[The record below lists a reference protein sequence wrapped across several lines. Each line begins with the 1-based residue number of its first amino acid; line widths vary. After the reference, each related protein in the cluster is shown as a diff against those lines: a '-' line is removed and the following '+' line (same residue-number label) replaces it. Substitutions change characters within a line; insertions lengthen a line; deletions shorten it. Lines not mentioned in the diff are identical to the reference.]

1 MELSSIIAISLIAAM
16 LVLFLKDYR
25 PEYAIL
31 TAIAAGCV
39 ILGMVL
45 VLVVPTIGELNS
57 LLRKANINT
66 SYFAVAFKALG
77 ICYLTQFASDICR
90 DFGQSSLAGK
100 VDLAGKVMIVTISLP
115 MLSGIIQAAL
125 GLVG

>member
-1 MELSSIIAISLIAAM
+1 MELSSIIAIALISAILA
-16 LVLFLKDYR
+16 LFLKEYR
-25 PEYAIL
+25 PEYALL
-31 TAIAAGCV
+31 TAVSAGCV

-45 VLVVPTIGELNS
+45 VLVMPLIGELNS
-57 LLRKANINT
+57 LLRQSSVDT

-90 DFGQSSLAGK
+90 DFGQTSLAGK

-115 MLSGIIQAAL
+115 LLSGIIKVAL
-125 GLVG
+125 SLVG